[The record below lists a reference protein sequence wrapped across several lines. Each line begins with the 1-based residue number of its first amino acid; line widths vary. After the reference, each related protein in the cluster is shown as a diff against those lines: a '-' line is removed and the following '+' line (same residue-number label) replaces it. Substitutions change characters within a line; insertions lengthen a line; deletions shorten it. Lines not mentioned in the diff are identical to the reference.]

1 MARKVFFSFQY
12 EDVQRVMTV
21 RNSNVIE
28 GVQKSG
34 VIDKAEFE
42 QLARQGDIAVRN
54 WIDRQIEGT
63 SVTVVLVGPTTNK
76 SKWVQYEIQKS
87 IERGNGILSIN
98 ISQIPG
104 WDGRPTTCC
113 GLQVKGYPNYNWV
126 SDSGYRNIGVW
137 VEQAARNAG
146 R

>member
-21 RNSNVIE
+21 RNSNIIE

-34 VIDKAEFE
+34 VIDKADFE
-42 QLARQGDIAVRN
+42 QIARQGDVAVRN
-54 WIDRQIEGT
+54 WIDRQLEGT
-63 SVTVVLVGPTTNK
+63 SVTVVLVGPTTNQ
-76 SKWVQYEIQKS
+76 SKWVQYEVQKS
-87 IERGNGILSIN
+87 IERGNGLLTIN

-104 WDGRPTTCC
+104 WDGRATTYC
-113 GLQVKGYPNYNWV
+113 GLSYRGYPNYNWV
-126 SDSGYRNIGVW
+126 SDFGYRNLGVW